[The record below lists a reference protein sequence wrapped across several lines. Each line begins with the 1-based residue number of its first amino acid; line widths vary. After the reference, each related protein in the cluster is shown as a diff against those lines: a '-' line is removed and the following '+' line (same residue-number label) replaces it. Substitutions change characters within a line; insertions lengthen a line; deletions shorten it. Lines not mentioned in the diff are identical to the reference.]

1 MEAFEKTFEVRC
13 GSVADLEEKRVWS
26 ALDRVAEVLQRQFIK
41 KVAVLIGESLTD
53 VIGQL
58 DRETRRLEA
67 VLAGRR
73 AWLLRA
79 ERCIKTIRDF
89 DETFGG
95 SEGAAARISILAG
108 KLEQRMGLI
117 NRVNDGEKTFTSID
131 CVALMKNLHCVVDVC
146 ARLETEL

>member
-1 MEAFEKTFEVRC
+1 MEALEKTFEVRC
-13 GSVADLEEKRVWS
+13 GSVAGLEEKRVWS
-26 ALDRVAEVLQRQFIK
+26 ALERVAEVLQRQFIK
-41 KVAVLIGESLTD
+41 KVAFLIGESLTD
-53 VIGQL
+53 VIGQIE
-58 DRETRRLEA
+58 REKRRVAA
-67 VLAGRR
+67 VLAGKR

-95 SEGAAARISILAG
+95 SEGAAARISILAE
-108 KLEQRMGLI
+108 KLEQRLALI
-117 NRVNDGEKTFTSID
+117 NRINDEEKTLTSID